1 MKSKICQSC
10 ACCVQYKGGYF
21 LKTNN
26 ELRFTTT
33 EPDLIVKASSISG
46 VFRVKAVHS
55 HNKRLEAVR
64 NKVNSLVQAT
74 LNLFNWIV
82 DDTCIT
88 IFPRLNIVD
97 ATRFYRVV
105 HSSGELIVTHTA
117 WHIMVHPSGAWACI
131 DCEKFLCKIKTDTRS
146 WVCSSNIEIEIDKYL
161 G

>member
-55 HNKRLEAVR
+55 HTKRLEAVR
-64 NKVNSLVQAT
+64 NKVNSLVEAE
-74 LNLFNWIV
+74 LDLIRRV
-82 DDTCIT
+82 EDDTSTT
-88 IFPRLNIVD
+88 IFHCLNIVD
-97 ATRFYRVV
+97 AAWLCWVGWTICD
-105 HSSGELIVTHTA
+105 LIVTHSILVVT
-117 WHIMVHPSGAWACI
+117 VHPHRAWACI
-131 DCEKFLCKIKTDTRS
+131 GCGNNFCKTLLRNVT
-146 WVCSSNIEIEIDKYL
+146 L
-161 G
+161 T